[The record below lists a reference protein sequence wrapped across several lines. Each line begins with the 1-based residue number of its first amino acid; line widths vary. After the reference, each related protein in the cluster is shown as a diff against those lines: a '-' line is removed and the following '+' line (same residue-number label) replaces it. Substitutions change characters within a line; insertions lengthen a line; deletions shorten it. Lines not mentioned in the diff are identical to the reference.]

1 MAATPANKEWNFS
14 VSSVLNNEVTRAQ
27 KTAEDNFS
35 QIRSLAPATVLNV
48 RDGQAKQTQAKI
60 AVQGAIDLIKGK
72 TKNVQSIVDTIIQN
86 REGTM
91 MNINSRQA
99 EIEQLKKDVENER
112 TLAALRKE
120 QADALKAKYVGNF
133 HSSWF
138 GLWRPLTE
146 QSRVGLLIT
155 SILFGV
161 VSLISIGFFIYLHR
175 QGFPAFPTSY
185 STSSGVRNLYVGG
198 FRFFK

>member
-1 MAATPANKEWNFS
+1 MAATPTNKTWNFS
-14 VSSVLNNEVTRAQ
+14 VASVLNNEVTRAL

-35 QIRSLAPATVLNV
+35 QIRSLAPANALNV

-60 AVQGAIDLIKGK
+60 AVQGAIDAIKEK
-72 TKNVQSIVDTIIQN
+72 TKNVQSIVDAIIQN

-91 MNINSRQA
+91 MNINNRQA
-99 EIEQLKKDVENER
+99 EIEQLKKDVERER

-120 QADALKAKYVGNF
+120 QAEALKNKYVGNF

-155 SILFGV
+155 SILFAT

-175 QGFPAFPTSY
+175 QGFPASITPSFV
-185 STSSGVRNLYVGG
+185 SSGARNLYVGG